1 MKKVHGSHLQDLSSE
16 EEKPISDNHD
26 SALKPQGAT
35 TEEPGDVIE
44 DDNDGSNF
52 VISHQLIKGMIV
64 ALLFEVLV
72 VILIWGAVIEWKHLH
87 LGDLLRFH

>member
-1 MKKVHGSHLQDLSSE
+1 MKKVHGSDLQDLSSE
-16 EEKPISDNHD
+16 EEKQISDNHD
-26 SALKPQGAT
+26 IALKPQDAT
-35 TEEPGDVIE
+35 TEEPGDAME

-52 VISHQLIKGMIV
+52 VMSHQLIKNMIL
-64 ALLFEVLV
+64 ALLFDVLI